1 LDVRY
6 SRIRTELMGSTT
18 HVLKKTAPG
27 SERGTVT
34 FPGYRQL
41 LLLLGLLLSQPLLAA
56 DFFIT
61 GIHIRKQENIY
72 LLDAHVDYRFS
83 DEALE
88 ALDNGVPLTLQLT
101 IEIERKRKWWLD
113 ADVANLQQRY
123 RLQFHPLSHQY
134 LLHNLNSGAFYAFQS
149 LPAAIDA
156 MGTLRDFPLLDAQ
169 LIEPDEKYEVLLQAE
184 LDIEALP
191 SPLRP
196 LAYITPA
203 WRLNSDWY
211 TWSLTP

>member
-1 LDVRY
+1 
-6 SRIRTELMGSTT
+6 MGFTT
-18 HVLKKTAPG
+18 HVLKKASTRPDRGSCAGPG
-27 SERGTVT
+27 QRR
-34 FPGYRQL
+34 FF
-41 LLLLGLLLSQPLLAA
+41 LLLGLLLALPLHAA

-61 GIHIRKQENIY
+61 GIHTRLQENVY
-72 LLDAHVDYRFS
+72 LLDANVDYRFS
-83 DEALE
+83 EEALV

-101 IEIERKRKWWLD
+101 IEIQRKRKWWLD
-113 ADVANLQQRY
+113 AEVANLQQRY

-134 LLHNLNSGAFYAFQS
+134 LLQNLNSGAFYAFQS
-149 LPAAIDA
+149 LSSALDA
-156 MGTLRDFPLLDAQ
+156 MGALRDFPLLDVQ
-169 LIEPDEKYEVLLQAE
+169 LIEKEERYEVLLHAE
-184 LDIEALP
+184 LDIESLP

>member
-1 LDVRY
+1 M
-6 SRIRTELMGSTT
+6 EWMAFSTRA
-18 HVLKKTAPG
+18 LRRPAPADA
-27 SERGTVT
+27 VAA
-34 FPGYRQL
+34 L
-41 LLLLGLLLSQPLLAA
+41 ALWLGLLLAPPLHAA

-61 GIHIRKQENIY
+61 GIHTRLQDNVY
-72 LLDAHVDYRFS
+72 LLDANIDYRFS

-88 ALDNGVPLTLQLT
+88 ALDNGVPLTFQLN
-101 IEIERKRKWWLD
+101 IEIQRKRRWWLD
-113 ADVANLQQRY
+113 AEVADLQQRY
-123 RLQFHPLSHQY
+123 RLQYHALSHQY
-134 LLHNLNSGAFYAFQS
+134 LLQNLNSGAFYAFHTLS
-149 LPAAIDA
+149 AARDA
-156 MGTLRDFPLLDAQ
+156 MGTLRDYPLLDEQ
-169 LIEPDEKYEVLLQAE
+169 LVEEGEEYEVLLQTE